1 MKREKRMWSW
11 ILMMALL
18 IGMLSGYVPVETK
31 AADNNLAL
39 HRPARASAY
48 LEGNAS
54 YPARTPQLA
63 VDGEGDFVN
72 NQNSRWQSGEAAQ
85 FSEQWLEVD
94 LGKEAMV
101 SQVTVK
107 FFAKLY
113 GNFVIE
119 TADMNTEDAVW
130 ETVKEVTDI
139 PSGNETNIIK
149 TVDLTEGGEPVLIKR
164 YIRLRFTSANNNAAN
179 RSIAVF
185 EFEVYGTQE
194 NDSSG
199 EDELFTGNVAKGKRA
214 TASGVEVEGR
224 WTPELAVDGDKTTAD
239 SRWSAGR
246 MKNSGAAQS
255 PQWLELDLKNEVTD
269 ITEIV
274 LYFHLKVWSTNYEIQ
289 TRDSKSEEWQSVKTM
304 QCLSSDETNRIDR
317 ITDVSRLG
325 RYVRFYFH
333 EVNERAAGISV
344 SVKEIEVM
352 GTQVQ
357 TPEMSE
363 PETAGEVL
371 GQISLG
377 EITKETTKIMLP
389 EYADYEVRVK
399 GSEFPQVIS
408 DNGDITLH
416 NIYDYSNMNIIVEAV
431 HKEDESDKAEREFRV
446 TVPKKTDDI
455 TLFPEIAKPNE
466 EPKVIP
472 SIQEWY
478 GYEGGFR
485 LSKDSKICIV
495 DEAGIGLEK
504 IANRFAEDMKD
515 ITGWDLEITT
525 EASADSGDI
534 VLYAATEDRYD
545 TGAEGYFLVSDD
557 GSIHIESSGY
567 NGCLYGLMTL
577 EQVFYPQKESFVFP
591 NGVIRDYPNYEIR
604 GIMLDI
610 ARAPYRLET
619 LQDIVRMLSFYKLND
634 VQFHLN
640 DNRHVGDAGDRGDYT
655 WWETNGSEGMFRLES
670 DKFPSLMTDGKDNLY
685 YNEIYGGEPQYTKKE
700 YKELQQLAID
710 YGINPVSEI
719 DGPGHSLLFTK
730 YVREHFEEAKQA
742 VPELT
747 GDIQNERDWELLAVS
762 GEKGKQA
769 LAFIKELYSEYLDD
783 EVFLG
788 DVSIGIDEYWNIQAS
803 EYDGMEA
810 YIRELSELVKAK
822 GKRVRMW
829 GSMRSYFDNAGRDA
843 KPYNDI
849 VVDMWA
855 SNWENANKRIS
866 EGYEIINV
874 ENSYLYGNPGRD
886 NRDIVNVE
894 QLFHDWDPTVMTGAN
909 LKKGE
914 PNLLGAKTAL
924 WADINK
930 MGVTERDSLERIL
943 RQSAVM
949 CEKTWGGTDE
959 DQTFEEYS
967 FKYEQLREGPAVETG
982 FDIESESDLV
992 LSYDFENVKEGV
1004 VYDGSGNDYHGVI
1017 TGATV
1022 EKIDGQSWLTMD
1034 NVGRLETTLRSLD
1047 YPYTVQFDLR
1057 LPKDLELSEDM
1068 NLFDS
1073 KDGRLTVKQNGNL
1086 GLNRSFFDQD
1096 FGYRIPKG
1104 EKVALTVVGTQQ
1116 MTKLYVN
1123 GKLEATLA
1131 RTTSSETD
1139 YAHLLST
1146 FVFPLNNIGKGMK
1159 GSIADIRIYNKAISP
1174 QVLDAQ
1180 ANGKE
1185 IGYVNVSQDKG
1196 AAGVAHR
1203 ENAGGQ
1209 DVGWKKLR
1217 VGWKALDGDGNALD
1231 GTHTTDVSEKDSFFE
1246 GTFAGSTFAVD
1257 MWETNDIS
1265 KIVLQWDASPAI
1277 FKMQTSQDGKVWTD
1291 IPECESITGK
1301 AVNVIEFDEPL
1312 STRYLRMQCL
1322 AIAGGRSSYQ
1332 LREFEAYEKTDKML
1346 LEEALAKGEVFTEDL
1361 GLTFAE
1367 QKEYEIFYGAYVK
1380 AKATMENLLADQE
1393 EIAKATEQL
1402 KTAMENLPDTPGKE
1416 ADKSDLETLIAYAKE
1431 QQKVAEY
1438 IHVVPAVKS
1447 LFEKALQ
1454 EAQNIYLDKKAT
1466 QKAVEDAYEEL
1477 LGATHL
1483 LKFIGNAEN
1492 LQEAY
1497 EAAKAVDYSIY
1508 TPNTRKAM
1516 EEALERTKIVLDNE
1530 NALQAEID
1538 EAYKDLRQAIF
1549 ELREIPN
1556 KDRLEELLA
1565 SVEKIDLS
1573 MYKEKSAKAVKAAYE
1588 KALLVLKD
1596 ENVSQK
1602 EVDKAVAAL
1611 KESIAVLE
1619 EKENIDTEKKVQA
1632 TAAKAEV
1639 KTKAKTAAK
1648 TADNTQ
1654 TAVWALMLLAAAS
1667 VCYRSRNHKRIRSGL
1682 S

>member
-1 MKREKRMWSW
+1 MKREKRIWSW
-11 ILMMALL
+11 ILMAALM
-18 IGMLSGYVPVETK
+18 IGMLAGYVPVETE

-54 YPARTPQLA
+54 YPARTAGLA
-63 VDGEGDFVN
+63 VDGEGDFVT
-72 NQNSRWQSGEAAQ
+72 NQNSRWQSGEDAQ

-101 SQVTVK
+101 SQITVR

-119 TADMNTEDAVW
+119 TSDINTEEAVW

-149 TVDLTEGGEPVLIKR
+149 TVDLTEGGEPVLVKR

-194 NDSSG
+194 NDSGG
-199 EDELFTGNVAKGKRA
+199 EDEIFTGNIAQGKRA

-224 WTPELAVDGDKTTAD
+224 WTPELAVDGDKTAAD

-246 MKNSGAAQS
+246 MKNPGSSQS
-255 PQWLELDLKNEVTD
+255 AQWLELDLKNEVTD

-289 TRDSKSEEWQSVKTM
+289 TRDNKSEEWQSVKTM
-304 QCLSSDETNRIDR
+304 QCVPSDETNRIDR
-317 ITDVSRLG
+317 ITDISRLG

-344 SVKEIEVM
+344 SVKEIEIM

-371 GQISLG
+371 NQIHLG
-377 EITKETTKIMLP
+377 EITKDTTKIILP

-416 NIYDYSNMNIIVEAV
+416 NIYDYPNMNVIVEAV
-431 HKEDESDKAEREFRV
+431 HKEDENDKAEREFRI

-455 TLFPEIAKPNE
+455 TLFPDVSSPNE

-478 GYEGGFR
+478 GYEGDFR

-504 IANRFAEDMKD
+504 IANRFVEDMKD
-515 ITGWDLEITT
+515 ITGWDLEIVK

-534 VLYAATEDRYD
+534 VLCATEEDRYD

-557 GSIHIESSGY
+557 GTIHIESSGY
-567 NGCLYGLMTL
+567 NGCLYGFMTL
-577 EQVFYPQKESFVFP
+577 EQVFYPQKENFVFP

-634 VQFHLN
+634 IQFHLN
-640 DNRHVGDAGDRGDYT
+640 DNRHVGEAGDRGDYA

-670 DKFPSLMTDGKDNLY
+670 DKFPSLMTDGKDDLY
-685 YNEIYGGEPQYTKKE
+685 YNEVYGGEPQYTKEE

-762 GEKGKQA
+762 GEKGKQS

-788 DVSIGIDEYWNIQAS
+788 DVSIGIDEYWNIQPS

-810 YIRELSELVKAK
+810 YIKELSELVKSK

-829 GSMRSYFDNAGRDA
+829 GSMRNYFDNAGRDA

-855 SNWENANKRIS
+855 TNWENANKRIS

-886 NRDIVNVE
+886 NRDVVNVE

-930 MGVTERDSLERIL
+930 MGVTERDALERIL

-967 FKYEQLREGPAVETG
+967 FKYEKLRQGPSVETG
-982 FDIESESDLV
+982 FDIQSQGDLV
-992 LSYDFENVKEGV
+992 LSYDFDNVKEGV
-1004 VYDGSGNDYHGVI
+1004 VYDGSGNDYHGII

-1022 EKIDGQSWLTMD
+1022 EEMDGQSWLSLD
-1034 NVGRLETTLRSLD
+1034 GSGKIETTLRSLD
-1047 YPYTVQFDLR
+1047 YPYTAQFDLK
-1057 LPKDLELSEDM
+1057 LPKDLELTEDM

-1104 EKVALTVVGTQQ
+1104 EKVTLTVVGTQQ

-1146 FVFPLNNIGKGMK
+1146 FVFPLNSIGKDMK

-1185 IGYVNVSQDKG
+1185 IGYVNVSQDRG

-1203 ENAGGQ
+1203 KNAGGQ

-1231 GTHTTDVSEKDSFFE
+1231 GSHTTDVSEKDSFFE

-1257 MWETNDIS
+1257 MWETNAIS
-1265 KIVLQWDASPAI
+1265 KIVLQWDAAPGS
-1277 FKMQTSQDGKVWTD
+1277 FKMQTSEDGKVWTN
-1291 IPECESITGK
+1291 IPGCESITGK
-1301 AVNVIEFDEPL
+1301 AVNTIEFDEPI

-1332 LREFEAYEKTDKML
+1332 LREFEAYEKTDKTL
-1346 LEEALAKGEVFTEDL
+1346 LEETLIKGKALAENL
-1361 GLTFAE
+1361 GLTFTE
-1367 QKEYEIFYGAYVK
+1367 QKEYEIFYSAYVK
-1380 AKATMENLLADQE
+1380 AEVTFKNLLADQE
-1393 EIAKATEQL
+1393 AIAMATEQL
-1402 KTAMENLPDTPGKE
+1402 KTAMENIPEIPENE
-1416 ADKSDLETLIAYAKE
+1416 ADKSDLKALIAYAKE
-1431 QQKVAEY
+1431 QQNIAEY
-1438 IHVVPAVKS
+1438 VHVVPAVKS

-1454 EAQNIYLDKKAT
+1454 EAENIYLDTKAT
-1466 QKAVEDAYEEL
+1466 QKAVDDAYEEL
-1477 LGATHL
+1477 LGAVHL
-1483 LKFIGNAEN
+1483 LKFLGNAKN
-1492 LQEAY
+1492 LREAY
-1497 EAAKAVDYSIY
+1497 ENAMGVDYSIY
-1508 TPNTRKAM
+1508 TPDTRKAM
-1516 EEALERTKIVLDNE
+1516 EEALKKTKTVLDNE
-1530 NALQAEID
+1530 NSLQAELD
-1538 EAYKDLRQAIF
+1538 EAYKNLRQAIF

-1565 SVEKIDLS
+1565 SVGKMDLS
-1573 MYKEKSAKAVKAAYE
+1573 MYKEDSAKAVKAAYE
-1588 KALLVLKD
+1588 SALLVLED
-1596 ENVSQK
+1596 ENASQMD
-1602 EVDKAVAAL
+1602 VDKAAAMLKDSVAA
-1611 KESIAVLE
+1611 LE
-1619 EKENIDTEKKVQA
+1619 EKENVDIEKVSAEKES
-1632 TAAKAEV
+1632 AAEKNQKKA
-1639 KTKAKTAAK
+1639 AN
-1648 TADNTQ
+1648 TADNTKS
-1654 TAVWALMLLAAAS
+1654 AVWWFMILAAVIA
-1667 VCYRSRNHKRIRSGL
+1667 CYRSRIYKRIFSAL
-1682 S
+1682 N